1 MNNLTVLL
9 LPPLDHSF
17 SDSQDVTISC
27 DTGKHEVG
35 NSGEDLLFSTGRLA
49 HLICSPSLNSLQ
61 QHADSVISARF
72 LMLQP

>member
-17 SDSQDVTISC
+17 SDSQDLTISC

-35 NSGEDLLFSTGRLA
+35 NSGEDLLFSTGE
-49 HLICSPSLNSLQ
+49 
-61 QHADSVISARF
+61 ARTSN
-72 LMLQP
+72 LLTITQLTSTTC